1 MMGIEVIKNALTGTG
16 AVVHQFSAPPNE
28 KPPYIVYAP
37 DGANDFEAGGIHAE
51 KVTEG
56 TIDLYTANDGDPL
69 ISAIETALDNLA
81 HTNTITWYLNSIQ
94 YETEAGT
101 PASGYT
107 GLIHYEWVFQIGGR

>member
-1 MMGIEVIKNALTGTG
+1 MGLETIKTTLKNIG
-16 AVVHQFSAPPNE
+16 AIVYQFSAPPNSA
-28 KPPYIVYAP
+28 PPYIVYAP

-69 ISAIETALDNLA
+69 ISAIEAALDTL
-81 HTNTITWYLNSIQ
+81 TGSETITWYLNSIQ